1 MLHHW
6 CPEQNVKPLV
16 KWKDI
21 LSRQWKCPNPL
32 LTSGQGYACIFPQDA
47 DFPIWVPDRLIC
59 HVSAPQIPDFP
70 AASTPKNEEASSNS
84 APSTSMGNVTDLG
97 MTDIGDPR

>member
-47 DFPIWVPDRLIC
+47 FSPFWISHRLIR
-59 HVSAPQIPDFP
+59 HVAAPQTPGSSTVMTQKKEG
-70 AASTPKNEEASSNS
+70 ASSTSTPSASMRN
-84 APSTSMGNVTDLG
+84 ATDLG
-97 MTDIGDPR
+97 MTDIRDPR